1 MPENTDQKDSAYGH
15 FSRSDCLCQ
24 IDKTLSLCQLKYP
37 DKSQERIQK
46 YPFTYNAQ
54 KMKFFI
60 KDFFSV
66 SVLDVTFVQCW
77 MFDGIVSTP
86 LTIAL
91 LSEFP

>member
-37 DKSQERIQK
+37 EKSQDRIQK
-46 YPFTYNAQ
+46 NPLSHTAQ
-54 KMKFFI
+54 KMKFSI
-60 KDFFSV
+60 KDFFSGA
-66 SVLDVTFVQCW
+66 VLDVTFVQCW
-77 MFDGIVSTP
+77 MFDRVVSTP